1 MKKVKYPNL
10 NDYDISACS
19 DSGYGGSRSIVNNMK
34 NYESGSENEKC
45 LNDALDPQTSIY
57 THNDIT
63 GKMCTKYFVNTPGT
77 FSLFKNDVE
86 MEMGNLGSV
95 GYK

>member
-1 MKKVKYPNL
+1 MKKAKYPNL

-45 LNDALDPQTSIY
+45 LNDALDPQTSII
-57 THNDIT
+57 HIMILQGKCVPNILSIT
-63 GKMCTKYFVNTPGT
+63 LEHFHYLKMMSGWKW
-77 FSLFKNDVE
+77 E
-86 MEMGNLGSV
+86 I
-95 GYK
+95 